1 MNLWSSGLIALF
13 PFTYV
18 LVVKSNFFA
27 KKQIILELTNESF
40 SVFFLVLQLQQ
51 NDGQSEIMYL
61 KEC

>member
-1 MNLWSSGLIALF
+1 VVKWPDCFVSVH
-13 PFTYV
+13 V
-18 LVVKSNFFA
+18 LAVKSNFFA